1 MQDRFVGDIGD
12 FGKYGLLRALTGIH
26 PALPPKERLSLGVVW
41 YRNKVTNGGVN
52 EGQSVGYLFDPQS
65 APFYRDLDPDLFAC
79 LKKIVCGR
87 RNVDEIESSKILG
100 ENEDAVTFHGDFVP
114 KGHPE
119 REEWF
124 NSALDHIEGKDVVF
138 LDPDTGIIPKFPKDC
153 RKHIFLPEV
162 DKIVNSERCQTIIA
176 YQHYGRDPKGCESQM
191 QQWRAATRKFPGSPR
206 VLSTSQR
213 AFIILPAKDHV
224 ERIDDRLCEI
234 TQLWSKT
241 SQRAF
246 IILPA
251 KDHDERINDRLRKL
265 TQLWSKYFFQ
275 IAL

>member
-12 FGKYGLLRALTGIH
+12 FGKYRLLRVLTGLY
-26 PALPPKERLSLGVVW
+26 PALPEDDRLSLGVVW
-41 YRNKVTNGGVN
+41 YRNEGAKGGPN
-52 EGQSVGYLFDPQS
+52 EGQNVGYLFDSQR
-65 APFYRDLDPDLFAC
+65 APLFNDLDPDLFSC
-79 LKKIVCGR
+79 LKDIVCNK
-87 RNVDEIESSKILG
+87 RNLEAIEASNILG
-100 ENEDAVTFHGDFVP
+100 KSEEALFYKNCVP
-114 KGHPE
+114 KEQTE
-119 REEWF
+119 REKWF
-124 NSALDHIEGKDVVF
+124 NDALDHIEDKDIVF

-191 QQWRAATRKFPGSPR
+191 QQWRAATRKFTGSTR

-224 ERIDDRLCEI
+224 ERI
-234 TQLWSKT
+234 
-241 SQRAF
+241 
-246 IILPA
+246 
-251 KDHDERINDRLRKL
+251 NDRLREL

-275 IAL
+275 LAL